1 MQGFAPSPTAGSRG
15 AHREYAL
22 SNVCNPRMPRL
33 DRKNWRRYDTVPSLS
48 KGLLHSLRMQS
59 HRLVWGMCSYLYPAL
74 KREVIV

>member
-1 MQGFAPSPTAGSRG
+1 
-15 AHREYAL
+15 
-22 SNVCNPRMPRL
+22 MPRL